1 MKNRE
6 NFDKLVSENT
16 SPTLGKIK
24 ERIRNRALIRE
35 SQKTALKVLVK
46 LDELGWTQKRLAD
59 EMQVSAQYI
68 NKIVKGKE
76 NLTTETML
84 QIQEILDIPLLASYY
99 EDRQKPSVLFVRKF
113 ADGFRVESPETATQ
127 NYGEAKIVK
136 MKPIILTNECL
147 FEEVSNG

>member
-16 SPTLGKIK
+16 NPTLERIK
-24 ERIRNRALIRE
+24 ERIKNRALIRE
-35 SQKTALKVLVK
+35 SQKTALKILTK
-46 LDELGWTQKRLAD
+46 LDELGWTQIRLATV
-59 EMQVSAQYI
+59 MQVSPQYV

-99 EDRQKPSVLFVRKF
+99 EDKKKQADMPVLKF
-113 ADGFRVESPETATQ
+113 AERFRIVNPEAITQ
-127 NYGEAKIVK
+127 NYGEGKFARGMLPKEK
-136 MKPIILTNECL
+136 NEYL
-147 FEEVSNG
+147 IEEETYG

>member
-6 NFDKLVSENT
+6 NFEKLVTVNT
-16 SPTLGKIK
+16 SPTLEKIK
-24 ERIRNRALIRE
+24 ERIKNRALIRE
-35 SQKTALKVLVK
+35 SQKMALKILMK
-46 LDELGWTQKRLAD
+46 LDELGWTQIRLATV
-59 EMQVSAQYI
+59 MQVSPQYI

-99 EDRQKPSVLFVRKF
+99 EDRQKPSVLLVHKF
-113 ADGFRVESPETATQ
+113 AEGFRLDSLETATQ
-127 NYGEAKIVK
+127 NYSEGKIVK
-136 MKPIILTNECL
+136 MKPLKVTNECL